1 MKILIITFTSG
12 VNPGT
17 IMQALGVQT
26 AMKSLW
32 PAAQV
37 DFLNFPDFKSGGISV
52 RGKKDGIVNTIKQKS
67 FAAYRF
73 MKYIKLRKKHFHY
86 SEKVD
91 LFDYTEAQI
100 AFIKEYDIAVIG
112 SDTILEQ
119 AYSQGGM
126 IGLNWMPLH
135 IKKIYFAASASP
147 ANFEPTDELK
157 KVANEALFIGL
168 RDELTI
174 KYFIDKLGIDKDRII
189 KQPDPSYFLDIS
201 NFKLSR
207 RYAKRFTPEKKY
219 ALYNFN
225 SNFTHRRALADLIR
239 EKGYVVVSTA
249 YNPYADICI
258 DTIDAFE
265 WAGVFP
271 LVDIVVTERFHDSVF
286 ALRNEKPVIAIDWEP
301 SRFAKGGDSKTLL
314 ILEEYG
320 LKDNH
325 FNLCHSN
332 QLTDISSALDKI
344 ESSFNIDKVR
354 ETNIKMRKKLNE
366 IMAMIKQDRLRLAD
380 D

>member
-1 MKILIITFTSG
+1 
-12 VNPGT
+12 
-17 IMQALGVQT
+17 MQALGVQT

-32 PAAQV
+32 PDAQV
-37 DFLNFPDFKSGGISV
+37 DFLDFPDFKSGGISV

-67 FAAYRF
+67 FAAYRL

-126 IGLNWMPLH
+126 IGLNWMPLP
-135 IKKIYFAASASP
+135 IKKIFFAASASP

-286 ALRNEKPVIAIDWEP
+286 ALRNEKPVIAIDWDP
-301 SRFAKGGDSKTLL
+301 SRFAKGGDSKTLR

-366 IMAMIKQDRLRLAD
+366 IMAMIKQDRLSLAHN
-380 D
+380 

>member
-1 MKILIITFTSG
+1 MKILIITFTTG

-32 PAAQV
+32 PDAQV
-37 DFLNFPDFKSGGISV
+37 DFLDFPDFKSGGISV

-67 FAAYRF
+67 FAAYRL
-73 MKYIKLRKKHFHY
+73 MKYIKLRKKFFHY

-91 LFDYTEAQI
+91 LFDYTEEQNS
-100 AFIKEYDIAVIG
+100 FIKGYDLAVIG

-126 IGLNWMPLH
+126 IGLNWMPLP

-147 ANFEPTDELK
+147 ANFDPTEDLK

-207 RYAKRFTPEKKY
+207 RYAKRFTPGKKY

-225 SNFTHRRALADLIR
+225 SNFPHRRALADLIR
-239 EKGYVVVSTA
+239 GKGYVVVSTA

-271 LVDIVVTERFHDSVF
+271 LIDIVVTERFHDSVF
-286 ALRNEKPVIAIDWEP
+286 ALRNEKPVIAIDWDP
-301 SRFAKGGDSKTLL
+301 NRFAKGGDSKTLR
-314 ILEEYG
+314 ILEDYG
-320 LKDNH
+320 LQEYH
-325 FNLCHSN
+325 FNLAESN
-332 QLTDISSALDKI
+332 DLEPIADAVHRIGDSFDKNTVRDVNTQIAHELSDIKDLI
-344 ESSFNIDKVR
+344 
-354 ETNIKMRKKLNE
+354 RKSL
-366 IMAMIKQDRLRLAD
+366 
-380 D
+380 